1 VCKKNNL
8 NQIQTLNLRFT
19 LAATAAAQGAPNINN
34 SQVITFNR
42 SGSVISY
49 DAALRNS
56 TLVVQPINQ
65 VDIDLFKL
73 PTYEEFLSKQKLT
86 IFE

>member
-1 VCKKNNL
+1 MCKKNNL
-8 NQIQTLNLRFT
+8 NQTLNLRFT
-19 LAATAAAQGAPNINN
+19 LAATAAAAPGAPNINN